1 MELTVYDLETQ
12 GLAFKRDF
20 NAFERVKKIHEQRDK
35 TGYLKFDLVTEEN
48 GALFL
53 VTRTADFTTNIATM
67 KTEWIRDFTH
77 MPVNLGPYE
86 QARMI
91 LSEYDP
97 ETSFPEREFQ
107 EKLTLF
113 GATREQ
119 AREVKFA
126 LMREGLIY
134 APRDGELKR
143 F

>member
-12 GLAFKRDF
+12 GLAFKRGF

-67 KTEWIRDFTH
+67 KTEWIRDFMH
-77 MPVNLGPYE
+77 MPVNLSSYE

-97 ETSFPEREFQ
+97 ATSFPEGEFQ
-107 EKLTLF
+107 EKLLLL
-113 GATREQ
+113 GITRKQ
-119 AREVKFA
+119 AQKITFA

-134 APRDGELKR
+134 APREGELKR